1 MDWMSDDRRKSWVGV
16 REFTS
21 KLANA
26 QVTTLLIS
34 NASQVGRKAWWAP
47 VRRSDPSWKDPGS
60 SCIVSM

>member
-1 MDWMSDDRRKSWVGV
+1 MSDDRRKSWVGE

-26 QVTTLLIS
+26 KVTTLLIS
-34 NASQVGRKAWWAP
+34 NASQVGRKASRAP
-47 VRRSDPSWKDPGS
+47 VRRSETSWKDSGS